1 MDKVLEI
8 VRKLNIYA
16 DQLIEERRRLINYKE
31 NINMNWYAYEV
42 NALNDGIDII
52 DRELSSVRNEI
63 ENIAQDLIRNQS
75 DLEETGDL

>member
-42 NALNDGIDII
+42 NAVNDGIDII
-52 DRELSSVRNEI
+52 DRQLSSVRNEL